1 MSMMNYYFAALP
13 LRRALP
19 CPANLPCF
27 FIIDYYCDG
36 RTGLALF
43 TFLPFAFPP
52 SELHEK
58 VHD

>member
-1 MSMMNYYFAALP
+1 MSMMIDYFAALP

-27 FIIDYYCDG
+27 FIIDYITVTDG
-36 RTGLALF
+36 LTGLVYF
-43 TFLPFAFPP
+43 FAFPFPP

>member
-1 MSMMNYYFAALP
+1 MSMMINYFAALP
-13 LRRALP
+13 LPCLALP

-27 FIIDYYCDG
+27 FLLIITVTD
-36 RTGLALF
+36 LALF

>member
-1 MSMMNYYFAALP
+1 MMINYFAALP
-13 LRRALP
+13 LRHALP

-36 RTGLALF
+36 RTGLVYF
-43 TFLPFAFPP
+43 FAFPFPP

>member
-1 MSMMNYYFAALP
+1 MMIIHFAALP

-27 FIIDYYCDG
+27 FLLIITVTD
-36 RTGLALF
+36 LALF
-43 TFLPFAFPP
+43 TFLLFPFPP

>member
-27 FIIDYYCDG
+27 FLIDYYCDG
-36 RTGLALF
+36 RTGLVYFFA
-43 TFLPFAFPP
+43 FAFPP

>member
-1 MSMMNYYFAALP
+1 MQSMNYYFAALP

-27 FIIDYYCDG
+27 FFIDYYCDG
-36 RTGLALF
+36 LGLVYF
-43 TFLPFAFPP
+43 FAFPFPP

>member
-1 MSMMNYYFAALP
+1 MMINYFAALP

-19 CPANLPCF
+19 CLALPTCLVF
-27 FIIDYYCDG
+27 FILIITVTD
-36 RTGLALF
+36 GLALF
-43 TFLPFAFPP
+43 TFLPFPFPP